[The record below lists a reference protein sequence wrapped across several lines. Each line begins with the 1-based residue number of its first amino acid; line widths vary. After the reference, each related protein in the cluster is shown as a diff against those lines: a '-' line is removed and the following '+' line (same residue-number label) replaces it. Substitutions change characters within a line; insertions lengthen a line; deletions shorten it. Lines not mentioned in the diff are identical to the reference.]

1 MQGLLYRRR
10 RLYTREKREER
21 GSKLEN
27 EIFAFG
33 KCEMCFAHEISLRDV
48 KYSAY
53 AECDRCLRSLNEY

>member
-1 MQGLLYRRR
+1 MRGGAQRGRR
-10 RLYTREKREER
+10 YKRVE
-21 GSKLEN
+21 GGGKVEN

-53 AECDRCLRSLNEY
+53 AECDKYLAA